1 MLVTCSLGADSV
13 VNLFMCIYKYDKL
26 IYVYLCVFK
35 YDKLIYVFLRVLWA
49 HKGRNP
55 SPDLGDQGMLLEE
68 VKLEAD
74 I

>member
-1 MLVTCSLGADSV
+1 MNAGQVFIRCRQ
-13 VNLFMCIYKYDKL
+13 CDKL
-26 IYVYLCVFK
+26 IYVYLCIFK
-35 YDKLIYVFLRVLWA
+35 YDKLISVFLRVLRA

-68 VKLEAD
+68 VELEAD